1 LTLGEA
7 HPIINA
13 AMDIAAL
20 KDAGIRLVSIDE
32 HIHVVQGL
40 SRGRSPFSNSI
51 LVLDKRKALI
61 DTGCGLSIIE
71 KLLKLVRF
79 DLVLNTHSHPD
90 HTGGNW
96 IVRERSEARIVV
108 PEDCLDTIG
117 STERLGIRMMGTA
130 LAELWKQDYLP
141 ITGYRD
147 FTPDGVYGDGAEFD
161 LGALK
166 LVAVHTPGHLRDHYC
181 FFEPASGTMI
191 GGDIDL
197 SPFGP
202 WYGNAESNIDA
213 FKASVAR
220 LQNMPIAT
228 YISGHAK
235 PVREPY
241 LARRLSAYAA
251 VFDERRADILALI
264 PEGRWIT
271 LEDLVY
277 ASPIYH
283 WDYHSHI
290 DWFLCNGETHMI
302 GKHLYELVRQGAI
315 VQSDAGYRR
324 VE

>member
-1 LTLGEA
+1 
-7 HPIINA
+7 
-13 AMDIAAL
+13 MDIAVL
-20 KDAGIRLVSIDE
+20 KAAGIKLVSIDE
-32 HIHVVQGL
+32 RIHVVQGL
-40 SRGRSPFSNSI
+40 GRGRSPFSNSI
-51 LVLDKRKALI
+51 MVLDKRKALI
-61 DTGCGLSIIE
+61 DTGCGLPIIE
-71 KLLKLVRF
+71 KLMELVRF

-108 PEDCLDTIG
+108 PEDEQDSIG
-117 STERLGIRMMGTA
+117 SMDKLSVRMMGA
-130 LAELWKQDYLP
+130 HLGEIWKREYLP

-191 GGDIDL
+191 GADIDL

-213 FKASVAR
+213 FKASVDR
-220 LQNMPIAT
+220 LRNMPIAT

-235 PVREPY
+235 PVHEPY
-241 LARRLSAYAA
+241 LGRRLKAYLA
-251 VFDERRADILALI
+251 VFDERQADILALI

-271 LEDLVY
+271 LEELVY

-302 GKHLYELVRQGAI
+302 GKHLYDLERRGTI
-315 VQSDAGYRR
+315 VQSPDGFAYRR
-324 VE
+324 A

>member
-1 LTLGEA
+1 
-7 HPIINA
+7 
-13 AMDIAAL
+13 MDIAVL
-20 KDAGIRLVSIDE
+20 KAAGIKLVSIDE
-32 HIHVVQGL
+32 RIHVVQGL
-40 SRGRSPFSNSI
+40 GRGRSPFSNSI

-61 DTGCGLSIIE
+61 DTGCVLPIIE
-71 KLLKLVRF
+71 KLMELVRF

-108 PEDCLDTIG
+108 PEDEQDSIG
-117 STERLGIRMMGTA
+117 SMDKLSVRMMGA
-130 LAELWKQDYLP
+130 HLGEIWKREYLP

-191 GGDIDL
+191 GADIDL

-213 FKASVAR
+213 FKASVDR
-220 LQNMPIAT
+220 LRDMPIAT

-235 PVREPY
+235 PVHEPY
-241 LARRLSAYAA
+241 LGRRLKAYLS
-251 VFDERRADILALI
+251 VFDERQADILALI
-264 PEGRWIT
+264 PEGSWIT
-271 LEDLVY
+271 LEELVY

-283 WDYHSHI
+283 WDYKSHI

-302 GKHLYELVRQGAI
+302 GKHLYELVRQGAVI
-315 VQSDAGYRR
+315 QSPDGFAYRR
-324 VE
+324 T

>member
-1 LTLGEA
+1 
-7 HPIINA
+7 
-13 AMDIAAL
+13 MDFAAL
-20 KDAGIRLVSIDE
+20 KAAGIRLLSIDE

-40 SRGRSPFSNSI
+40 GRGRSPFSNAI
-51 LVLDKRKALI
+51 LVLDKRTALI

-71 KLLKLVRF
+71 KLLELVRL

-96 IVRERSEARIVV
+96 LVRERSGARIVV
-108 PEDCLDTIG
+108 PKEGLDSIG
-117 STERLGIRMMGTA
+117 STDKLGVRMMGSHLGEIWTR
-130 LAELWKQDYLP
+130 DYLP

-161 LGALK
+161 LGAIK

-202 WYGNAESNIDA
+202 WYGNAESNIGD
-213 FKASVAR
+213 FRASVAR
-220 LQNMPIAT
+220 IQDMPVTT
-228 YISGHAK
+228 YISGHAR

-241 LARRLSAYAA
+241 LGRRLQAYLA
-251 VFDERRADILALI
+251 VFDERRSDILNLI
-264 PEGRWIT
+264 PRDAWIT
-271 LEDLVY
+271 LEELVY

-283 WDYHSHI
+283 WDYKSHI

-302 GKHLYELVRQGAI
+302 GKHLYDLVNRGEV
-315 VQSDAGYRR
+315 VQSTDGLAYRR
-324 VE
+324 T

>member
-1 LTLGEA
+1 
-7 HPIINA
+7 
-13 AMDIAAL
+13 MDIAAL
-20 KDAGIRLVSIDE
+20 KAAGIRFVSINE

-61 DTGCGLSIIE
+61 DTGCGASIME
-71 KLLKLVRF
+71 KLLSLERF

-108 PEDCLDTIG
+108 PEEGLDSIG
-117 STERLGIRMMGTA
+117 STDKLSVRMMGA
-130 LAELWKQDYLP
+130 HLGEIWKRDYLP

-161 LGALK
+161 LGAIK
-166 LVAVHTPGHLRDHYC
+166 LIAVHTPGHLRDHYG

-202 WYGNAESNIDA
+202 WYGNAESNIGA
-213 FKASVAR
+213 FKSSVKR
-220 LQNMPIAT
+220 LQDMPIAT
-228 YISGHAK
+228 YISGHAR
-235 PVREPY
+235 PVHEPY
-241 LARRLSAYAA
+241 LGRRLQAYLA
-251 VFDERRADILALI
+251 VFDERQADILALI
-264 PEGRWIT
+264 PRDGWIT

-283 WDYHSHI
+283 WDYKNHI

-302 GKHLYELVRQGAI
+302 GKHLHDLVQCGVV
-315 VQSDAGYRR
+315 VQSQDGFAYRR
-324 VE
+324 VPCPD